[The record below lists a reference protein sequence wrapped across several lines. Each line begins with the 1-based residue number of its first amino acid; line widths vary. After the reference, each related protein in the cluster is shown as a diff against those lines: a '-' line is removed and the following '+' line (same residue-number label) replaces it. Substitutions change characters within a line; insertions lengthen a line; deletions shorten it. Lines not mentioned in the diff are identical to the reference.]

1 MTEKENIS
9 QEFRLKNIDETRNY
23 FLDEIER
30 NKLVNRKHKNI
41 CTTINYIEHVL
52 ILASIIIG
60 YISFSAFPPL
70 LGIPKGNTSY
80 DIKNLGK
87 KCRN

>member
-1 MTEKENIS
+1 MTEKENMS
-9 QEFRLKNIDETRNY
+9 QESRLKNIDETRNY

-41 CTTINYIEHVL
+41 CTTINYTEHVL

-60 YISFSAFPPL
+60 YISFCAFPPL
-70 LGIPKGNTSY
+70 LGIPIGNTSY
-80 DIKNLGK
+80 EIKNLGK

>member
-1 MTEKENIS
+1 MAEKEIIT
-9 QEFRLKNIDETRNY
+9 QEFRLKNIDETRNC

-30 NKLVNRKHKNI
+30 NKLVNRKHKKI
-41 CTTINYIEHVL
+41 CTTISYIENVF

-60 YISFSAFPPL
+60 YILFSAFPPL
-70 LGIPKGNTSY
+70 LGIPIGNMSY
-80 DIKNLGK
+80 EIKNLGK